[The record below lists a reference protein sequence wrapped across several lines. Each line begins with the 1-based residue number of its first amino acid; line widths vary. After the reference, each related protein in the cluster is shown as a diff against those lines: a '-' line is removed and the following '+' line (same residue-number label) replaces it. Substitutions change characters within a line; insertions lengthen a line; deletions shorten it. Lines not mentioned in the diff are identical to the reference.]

1 MKRIRGLEGD
11 LSVSQVQLESEQSAR
26 EAKVVENQ
34 RVEQKTNFE
43 LKKYEKKIADQV
55 VLSIVSECWHVVI
68 FMFLGLRSQL
78 KEMENL
84 QKHSDHTAMKSKNK
98 IHEQRDEITKLKSK
112 VNELEQV

>member
-1 MKRIRGLEGD
+1 MTATHKEEQSVLMKRIRGLEGD

-55 VLSIVSECWHVVI
+55 
-68 FMFLGLRSQL
+68 
-78 KEMENL
+78 
-84 QKHSDHTAMKSKNK
+84 
-98 IHEQRDEITKLKSK
+98 
-112 VNELEQV
+112 